1 MKSIKTKI
9 VTLVI
14 AVMLA
19 LTLCI
24 GTVSIWS
31 IYRTNMNR
39 LEQMEAKM
47 RTSYDADIKHNV
59 QSVISA
65 LNGIIN
71 QEKEGLLSSSEAEIL
86 AADVVRNS
94 AYENG
99 GYFWA
104 DTMDGV
110 NVVLLGKEDVEGT
123 SRIDLTDHFGNKIIQ
138 SFIDLIKKDGSG
150 FHEYYFPKAG
160 ETEPLP
166 KRAYVEFFE
175 PYGWIIGTGN
185 YIDDIDVAIAAEREV
200 VRSEIMRAVVF
211 LLGIVGVLLAIGIT
225 IAYIISGN
233 ISKPIMSLTQVLNK
247 TADLDVREDTS
258 YDYLLKYK
266 DETGIISLAVAN
278 LRKVLR
284 EMVYS
289 MKTDSEKLDMASQ
302 LLFEV
307 VESGREGID
316 AVTQTA
322 GDFAQGAT
330 EQAEDAQR
338 ASEKMVLLADAIED
352 TVTGAKKLR
361 DYTTAVV
368 SSNQEGVN
376 QLKALSDQFE
386 VTSSANANL
395 SENVNTLSVKSSSI
409 VQITNTIQQIAEQTN
424 LLALNAAIEAAR
436 AGEAGRGFAV
446 VADEIRKLAEETSK
460 STTQIDGII
469 QEILKEISATEGNM
483 DNSSKAIE
491 MSSNVLDEVEKAFS
505 TIEEAMNNTVNQLMY
520 MTQNIET
527 VNQNKNAATSAI
539 HGISAITEENAAAAE
554 EIAATMDTQADLM
567 KSIQDSSN
575 DVKRISTDMTEI
587 IRKFHV

>member
-71 QEKEGLLSSSEAEIL
+71 QEKEGLLSSSEAERL

-94 AYENG
+94 VYENG

-104 DTMDGV
+104 DTMEGV
-110 NVVLLGKEDVEGT
+110 NVVLLGKEEVEGT
-123 SRIDLTDHFGNKIIQ
+123 NRLELQDHYGNKIIQ

-166 KRAYVEFFE
+166 KRAYVELFE

-185 YIDDIDVAIAAEREV
+185 YIDDIDVAITAEREV
-200 VRSEIMRAVVF
+200 VRSEILRSVVF
-211 LLGIVGVLLAIGIT
+211 LLGIVGILLAIGIA

-247 TADLDVREDTS
+247 TADLDVREDSS
-258 YDYLLKYK
+258 YDYLLNYK
-266 DETGIISLAVAN
+266 DETGVISLAVAN

-289 MKTDSEKLDMASQ
+289 MKTDSEKLDVASQ

-368 SSNQEGVN
+368 SSNQEGVT

-386 VTSSANANL
+386 VTSSTNAHL
-395 SENVNTLSVKSSSI
+395 SENVKTLSVKSSSI

-491 MSSNVLDEVEKAFS
+491 MSSDVLNAVEKAFS
-505 TIEEAMNNTVNQLMY
+505 TIEEAMNDTVNQLMY

-567 KSIQDSSN
+567 KNIQDSSN

>member
-24 GTVSIWS
+24 GSVSIWS

-39 LEQMEAKM
+39 LEQMEEKM

-65 LNGIIN
+65 LNGIVN
-71 QEKEGLLSSSEAEIL
+71 QEKEGALSSGAAEKL

-94 AYENG
+94 VYENG

-104 DTMDGV
+104 DTMEGV
-110 NVVLLGKEDVEGT
+110 NVVLLGKEDVEGS
-123 SRIDLTDHFGNKIIQ
+123 SRLELQDHYGNKIIQ
-138 SFIDLIKKDGSG
+138 SFIDIIKKDGSG

-200 VRSEIMRAVVF
+200 VRSEIMRSALSF
-211 LLGIVGVLLAIGIT
+211 LLIVGILLAIGIAV
-225 IAYIISGN
+225 AYIISGN
-233 ISKPIMSLTQVLNK
+233 ITKPIMSLTQVLNK

-266 DETGIISLAVAN
+266 DETGVISVAVAN

-284 EMVYS
+284 EMVS
-289 MKTDSEKLDMASQ
+289 AMKSDSENLDTASQ
-302 LLFEV
+302 MLYEV
-307 VESGREGID
+307 VESGREGIE

-368 SSNQEGVN
+368 SSNQEGVT

-386 VTSSANANL
+386 VTSSTNAHL
-395 SENVNTLSVKSSSI
+395 SENVKTLSVKSSSI

-469 QEILKEISATEGNM
+469 QEILKEIASTEGNM
-483 DNSSKAIE
+483 ENSSKAIE
-491 MSSNVLDEVEKAFS
+491 MSSDVLNEVEKAFS
-505 TIEEAMNNTVNQLMY
+505 TIEEAMNNTVSQLMY

-554 EIAATMDTQADLM
+554 EIAATMDTQSDLM
-567 KSIQDSSN
+567 KNIQDSSN

-587 IRKFHV
+587 IRKFNV